1 MYINKKKFIFFPKL
15 QPRHF
20 LFLFFFVIS
29 CIKNG
34 MQRYLSKNQG
44 IDIEFLKLYMYNL
57 GDFLTVIPFL
67 ILKKRVKTEKEE
79 ISPKDTDAEN
89 NFELIYN
96 NQEQKQNDFSAFK
109 KIFIITIADFI
120 AQIGSVILKIITT
133 EQNLEVKKSDLNS
146 LLIFNIIAILLL
158 SIFILRKKFYKHHLF
173 AILINILCLIILAI
187 TDIQDIIDAGDDIK
201 LSLLYILVKIIGA
214 ILYSLENVLA
224 KILFLYNYMTTY
236 ALLVNKAIFH
246 FIYLIIFSFPFIFIK
261 FEDENGESK
270 LVFSM
275 IVDFFENK
283 INILIVISFIIISF
297 FYNNLLMLIIDV
309 FSPDHFVI
317 SRIFENVGIFIIDL
331 IFFGADKEKYLIIKI
346 IMFIL
351 LILSAFIYNEF
362 LVLNICGLSKN
373 TKLFLDYE
381 AENEILLNRITENFD
396 DQNSNAEENN
406 HKSLNMQELK
416 KMS

>member
-1 MYINKKKFIFFPKL
+1 
-15 QPRHF
+15 
-20 LFLFFFVIS
+20 
-29 CIKNG
+29 
-34 MQRYLSKNQG
+34 
-44 IDIEFLKLYMYNL
+44 MYNL

-158 SIFILRKKFYKHHLF
+158 SIFILRKKFYKHHFF

-224 KILFLYNYMTTY
+224 KYYFY
-236 ALLVNKAIFH
+236 
-246 FIYLIIFSFPFIFIK
+246 
-261 FEDENGESK
+261 
-270 LVFSM
+270 
-275 IVDFFENK
+275 
-283 INILIVISFIIISF
+283 III
-297 FYNNLLMLIIDV
+297 
-309 FSPDHFVI
+309 
-317 SRIFENVGIFIIDL
+317 
-331 IFFGADKEKYLIIKI
+331 
-346 IMFIL
+346 
-351 LILSAFIYNEF
+351 
-362 LVLNICGLSKN
+362 
-373 TKLFLDYE
+373 
-381 AENEILLNRITENFD
+381 
-396 DQNSNAEENN
+396 
-406 HKSLNMQELK
+406 
-416 KMS
+416 